1 MNPSLRENK
10 LIRRPLIAIMVVVA
24 IPIFIAVFIAEV
36 VWETTK
42 AMVGIILNLLK
53 EDTPAINEAVSY
65 VKRIW

>member
-36 VWETTK
+36 VWKTSK
-42 AMVGIILNLLK
+42 AMVGIILNLIK
-53 EDTPAINEAVSY
+53 EDTPTINEAVSY